1 MISFR
6 ELELKEEILA
16 AVDDLGFFHPTPIQE
31 KSIPHVLSTEEDLI
45 ASAQTGTGKTAA
57 FGLPVLDQIDP
68 EMEQVQSLILCP
80 TRELCLQI
88 SKDLESYAKYIKNLR
103 IVAVYG
109 GTSIDK
115 QIQAL
120 NRGVQIVVGTPGRTL
135 DLIKRKK
142 LKVGQIKWMILD
154 EADEMLSMGFK
165 EDLNAILG
173 ATPDEKQ
180 TLVFSATM
188 PPDMV
193 KMAKTYMHDPKEITT
208 ASRQDL
214 SSANVSHAFYMVQA
228 KDRYQAL
235 KRIIDVHPNIYGI
248 VFCRTRRDTQEVADK
263 LARDGYNTDALH
275 GDLSQAQRDHVMN
288 RFRLKQIQL
297 LIATDVAA
305 RGLDVDDLSHVIN
318 YQLPDDLDTYV
329 HRSGRTG
336 RADKKGTSI
345 AIIHLREKRK
355 IFFLERRTGK
365 KFEHRPIPQG
375 RDICEKQLYS
385 LIDKVEHVEVNEE
398 DIESFLPS
406 ILKKLEWLSREDLIK
421 RFVSVEFNRFLAYYK
436 DSEDINIHQRHE
448 RSFKRDRDRDR
459 SGGDR
464 DKRGKDKTSYASLSI
479 NLGSKDFMSP
489 KKLLSLINQHVP
501 RSVRVQI
508 GKIDIQRNLTFFA
521 VDRSSAAIVLKS
533 MKDAT
538 YKGMPVSVKPGTDK
552 KKRKRKR
559 KK

>member
-6 ELELKEEILA
+6 ELELKEEILT

-31 KSIPHVLSTEEDLI
+31 KAIPHVLDTKEDLI

-57 FGLPVLDQIDP
+57 FGLPVLNQIDT
-68 EMEQVQSLILCP
+68 ESRHVQSLILCP

-88 SKDLESYAKYIKNLR
+88 SKDLKTYAKYLEKVH

-109 GTSIDK
+109 GTSIDT
-115 QIQAL
+115 QIKEL
-120 NRGVQIVVGTPGRTL
+120 NRGAQIVVGTPGRTL

-142 LKVGQIKWMILD
+142 LKVGHIRWMVLD

-173 ATPDEKQ
+173 ATPEEKQ

-193 KMAKTYMHDPKEITT
+193 RMAKTYMNEPQEIT
-208 ASRQDL
+208 ASRQNL
-214 SSANVSHAFYMVQA
+214 SSDNVSHAFYMVQA

-235 KRIIDVHPNIYGI
+235 KRIIDVHPNVYGI
-248 VFCRTRRDTQEVADK
+248 IFCRTRRDTQEVADR
-263 LARDGYNTDALH
+263 LAQDGYNTDALH

-288 RFRLKQIQL
+288 RFRKKQIQL

-305 RGLDVDDLSHVIN
+305 RGLDVNDLSHVIN
-318 YQLPDDLDTYV
+318 YHLPDDLDTYV

-336 RADKKGTSI
+336 RADKKGVSI

-355 IFFLERRTGK
+355 IYFLEKRTGK
-365 KFEHRPIPQG
+365 KFEHRQIPQG
-375 RDICEKQLYS
+375 RDICEKQLFN
-385 LIDKVEHVEVNEE
+385 LIDKVERVEVEE
-398 DIESFLPS
+398 SEIEAFLPS
-406 ILKKLEWLSREDLIK
+406 VFSKLEWLSREELIK

-436 DSEDINIHQRHE
+436 DSEDINVR
-448 RSFKRDRDRDR
+448 RNDR
-459 SGGDR
+459 SSRQDRGRERGRGDR
-464 DKRGKDKTSYASLSI
+464 RDQAESFASLSI
-479 NLGSKDFMSP
+479 NLGSKDFLSP
-489 KKLLSLINQHVP
+489 KKLLGLINQHVP
-501 RSVRVQI
+501 RNIRVQI
-508 GKIDIQRNLTFFA
+508 GRIDVQRNLTFFA
-521 VDRSSAAIVLKS
+521 VDRSSAAILMKS
-533 MKDAT
+533 MKEVN
-538 YKGMPVSVKPGTDK
+538 YKGKSVSVKPTTDK